1 MTPYSKKGFS
11 LIEMLIYIA
20 VVSLM
25 MILLVNTVLSIINA
39 YSDLRL
45 ARNIET
51 SATVSFDRMIREI
64 RGAKSVDMINT
75 TFGVNPG
82 RLVLNTTDSS
92 GANTTIDFYVD
103 SNLLKVKE
111 GGVYI
116 GPLTSSTTIITNLTY
131 TLLSTTTS
139 KAVKIDMGLSSTRKS
154 TTKTGTFHDTVILRG
169 SY

>member
-75 TFGVNPG
+75 TFGGSPG
-82 RLVLNTTDSS
+82 RPALNTTD
-92 GANTTIDFYVD
+92 
-103 SNLLKVKE
+103 
-111 GGVYI
+111 
-116 GPLTSSTTIITNLTY
+116 
-131 TLLSTTTS
+131 
-139 KAVKIDMGLSSTRKS
+139 
-154 TTKTGTFHDTVILRG
+154 
-169 SY
+169 